1 LKNPNGNSKDDETR
15 NLLMLITLLQNQ
27 IIVTP
32 KNEMHVR
39 SIIMNNEVALI
50 NIKEVIKLTNL
61 SESTIRRYAKDKNN
75 PFPEPKVLS
84 IRNVR
89 WSRNDILEWI
99 QNIERS

>member
-1 LKNPNGNSKDDETR
+1 MKNPNGNSKDDETR

-75 PFPEPKVLS
+75 PFP
-84 IRNVR
+84 
-89 WSRNDILEWI
+89 
-99 QNIERS
+99 